1 MTTLS
6 HDLDLHAEI
15 VRLTK
20 LLTKERARSERLTT
34 DLEITNEHLRRAI
47 DEVDHLM
54 RTVERYRGA
63 LLGEP
68 LVETFIPQGWSE
80 GE

>member
-54 RTVERYRGA
+54 RTIERYRGA
-63 LLGEP
+63 LF
-68 LVETFIPQGWSE
+68 VETFIPQVWSE